1 MHEEDIAIVTC
12 RKCSDKHQAGYQLSS
27 FPINIFHG
35 VTGKILEQLFAAGT
49 HVNQDGRRSLLSSL
63 GILVVEVAELYQT
76 VIVVRMFIPIISVA
90 LRLETPFFFNRSSCL
105 I

>member
-1 MHEEDIAIVTC
+1 MHEEDITIVTC

-35 VTGKILEQLFAAGT
+35 VTGKILEKLFAAGT
-49 HVNQDGRRSLLSSL
+49 DVSQDGRRSLLSSL

-76 VIVVRMFIPIISVA
+76 VIVVRMFIPTISVT